1 MQVLVAGGA
10 GFIGSHLCQSLL
22 KDESRVI
29 CLDNFLTGKK
39 ANVAPFLSHPK
50 FLLVNADIS
59 RPLPQVIID
68 EKVDYIF
75 HLASPASPNSLSPLS
90 YMNLPLETM
99 DANSLGTRRLLR
111 LARKH
116 KAKFLFASTSEV
128 YGDPKEHPQKET
140 YWGYVNPVGSRSCYD
155 EAKRFGEAL
164 TMVYVRRF
172 RLNARIVRIFNT
184 YGPRMDIKD
193 GRAVANFIVQAL
205 TNQPLTIYGKG
216 RQTRSFCYVDDLVT
230 GLKKAMFTESTKGQV
245 INLGNPEEFTVLD
258 LANKIKRATG
268 SASPIKIEA
277 RGLPE
282 DDPEKRR
289 PDISRAKKL
298 LAWQPKIRF
307 SRGLKKT
314 IAYFQDKLSHE
325 QK

>member
-22 KDESRVI
+22 KDDYRVI
-29 CLDNFLTGKK
+29 CVDNFLTGKK
-39 ANVAPFLSHPK
+39 ANVAPLLAHPK
-50 FLLVNADIS
+50 FLLINADIS
-59 RPLPQVIID
+59 KPLPEVLT
-68 EKVDYIF
+68 EGKLDYIF

-90 YMNLPLETM
+90 YLNLPLETM
-99 DANSLGTRRLLR
+99 DANSIGTRRLLR

-116 KAKFLFASTSEV
+116 KAKFLYASTSEV
-128 YGDPKEHPQKET
+128 YGDPKVHPQPET
-140 YWGYVNPVGSRSCYD
+140 YWGYVNPVGVRSCYD

-164 TMVYVRRF
+164 TMVYIRRF
-172 RLNARIVRIFNT
+172 KLNARIVRIFNT

-205 TNQPLTIYGKG
+205 TNQPITIYGQGK
-216 RQTRSFCYVDDLVT
+216 QTRSFCYVDDLVT
-230 GLKKAMFTESTKGQV
+230 GLKKALLTESTKGQI

-258 LANKIKRATG
+258 LAKKIKRATG
-268 SASPIKIEA
+268 SDSPIKIEA
-277 RGLPE
+277 QELPE

-298 LAWQPKIRF
+298 LNWQPKIKF
-307 SRGLKKT
+307 SQGLKKT
-314 IAYFQDKLSHE
+314 IAYFQDKLAHE
-325 QK
+325 QP